1 VSEHRI
7 ETDSLGKVEVPA
19 DKLCGAQ
26 TQRSLEHF
34 SIGQDLMPHEMI
46 TVSVRRPR
54 ADRGCAQ
61 GCLSSRSGRHGGRH
75 GNQCCA
81 GFRGGCRSR
90 DRQIHW
96 PAFRERPN
104 KFTVQGAHDALV
116 QLSGTLRTLAVS
128 IYKIANDIR
137 LMSCGPRAGFA
148 ELLIPENEPGS
159 SIMPGSVNPTQAE
172 ALTMIA
178 VQVMA
183 AATLTRLSHRYGLS
197 SRKSAD
203 FCGLS
208 RGRSNCG
215 AKSGV
220 NS

>member
-1 VSEHRI
+1 MISACRFFSRSRGPLPCCEHVPVWPRNPCGHTAPIPKNSSAGANPDHARPQPLLRSGEFNVSEHRI

-90 DRQIHW
+90 DRQIHR
-96 PAFRERPN
+96 PAFRKRPEQ
-104 KFTVQGAHDALV
+104 VRCPG
-116 QLSGTLRTLAVS
+116 RT
-128 IYKIANDIR
+128 
-137 LMSCGPRAGFA
+137 
-148 ELLIPENEPGS
+148 
-159 SIMPGSVNPTQAE
+159 
-172 ALTMIA
+172 
-178 VQVMA
+178 
-183 AATLTRLSHRYGLS
+183 
-197 SRKSAD
+197 
-203 FCGLS
+203 
-208 RGRSNCG
+208 
-215 AKSGV
+215 
-220 NS
+220 